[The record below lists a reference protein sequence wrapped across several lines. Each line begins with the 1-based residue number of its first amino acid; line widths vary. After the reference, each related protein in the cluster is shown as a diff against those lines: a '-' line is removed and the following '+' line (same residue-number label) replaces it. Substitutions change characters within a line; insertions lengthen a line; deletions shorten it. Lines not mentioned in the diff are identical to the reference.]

1 MNAGRAIVG
10 NTIMKWGRDDDVGQ
24 WGRVKESELTG
35 VKVGPINNGFICRCD
50 GA

>member
-10 NTIMKWGRDDDVGQ
+10 NTIMKWGRDDDV
-24 WGRVKESELTG
+24 GRVKESELTG